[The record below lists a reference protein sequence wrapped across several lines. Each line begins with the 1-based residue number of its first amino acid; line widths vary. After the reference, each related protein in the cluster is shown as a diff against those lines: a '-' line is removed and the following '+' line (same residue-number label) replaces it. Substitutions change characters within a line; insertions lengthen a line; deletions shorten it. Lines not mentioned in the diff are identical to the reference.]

1 MEIYP
6 PTFAKRWGIK
16 KIPPSPGPRGPWD
29 KRKKFSRARSARKIF
44 FAVGCGGITKKIFF
58 GGDSKNQST
67 SHPHTL
73 STYTHQPPRTLAT
86 PRPTLF
92 LTTQTHQPLR
102 KSTSTNTHLA
112 PTGHPHPLNTYGCLV
127 CVGGQHSGW
136 LVCLGGESF
145 GWLVCVCQPSNKVI
159 PKASLFEDKSHMA
172 EN

>member
-1 MEIYP
+1 MRWVKKKIGKKGVGVWKFTPPRLQSGGVLRRYP
-6 PTFAKRWGIK
+6 PVLDPEDLGI
-16 KIPPSPGPRGPWD
+16 RE
-29 KRKKFSRARSARKIF
+29 KKFSRTRSAHKNF
-44 FAVGCGGITKKIFF
+44 FHGGMRGDNKKKFF
-58 GGDSKNQST
+58 RGDSKNQST

-145 GWLVCVCQPSNKVI
+145 GWLVCV
-159 PKASLFEDKSHMA
+159 SHQIK
-172 EN
+172 